1 MAKKILNS
9 VDLVQT
15 ELRNAAMHPLSGA
28 PGSPV
33 AGQAYFDTTLHQF
46 GVWSGTAWAYLG
58 GGGGT
63 VTSVSV
69 ASANGFGGSVATSTS
84 TPAITITTSVTGL
97 LKGNGTGVSAAV
109 SGTDFAPAT
118 TGSSAL
124 KGNGSG
130 GFANATLT
138 DVGAP
143 TADFSMSSHKLTNVT
158 DPTSAQDAATK
169 NYVDATAQGL
179 QIKPTAT
186 VVAEVALPAGSYS
199 NGTAGVGA
207 TFTVTATGTTT
218 VDGHVLA
225 ANDLVLLT
233 AQASPFQNGLYVVT
247 TPGAGGI
254 STVLT
259 RHVDMDQAAEF
270 PGAFVPVSN
279 VGTNN
284 GNSLWLANPSG
295 AVTVGTTAIPFT
307 QLNGATDLLAGA
319 GIAISGNTVSIEN
332 SGVLTVAHGGT
343 AQSTAAGARGTS
355 GIGAQTAPSGGGSG
369 GVQSIQ
375 ADGIPVK
382 VECVI
387 GDGSTT
393 SFVITH
399 NLGTR
404 AVIVDISAAATPW
417 QQVDADVFKTSTNT
431 ITITFAVAPTSSQFT
446 VTIIG

>member
-9 VDLVQT
+9 LDLAQT
-15 ELRNAAMHPLSGA
+15 ELRNAAIQNLSSA

-33 AGQAYFDTTLHQF
+33 AGQVYFDSTLHQM
-46 GVWSGTAWAYLG
+46 GSWNGSAWIYLG
-58 GGGGT
+58 AGTGT

-69 ASANGFGGSVATSTS
+69 ATANGFAGTVATSTS
-84 TPAITITTSVTGL
+84 TPAITISTTISGL
-97 LKGNGTGVSAAV
+97 LKGNGTAIAAAV

-118 TGSSAL
+118 SGSSAL

-158 DPTSAQDAATK
+158 DPTSPQDAATK
-169 NYVDATAQGL
+169 NYVDGSVQGL

-186 VVAEVALPAGSYS
+186 VVDVSVFPAGTYS

-225 ANDLVLLT
+225 AGDVVLLT
-233 AQASPFQNGLYVVT
+233 AQASAFQNGLYTVT
-247 TPGAGGI
+247 TAGTVGV

-259 RHVDMDQAAEF
+259 RHTDMDQAPEF
-270 PGAFVPVSN
+270 AGAFIPVSN
-279 VGTNN
+279 VGSANA
-284 GNSLWLANPSG
+284 NSLWLANPSG
-295 AVTVGTTAIPFT
+295 AVTVGTTSIPFQ
-307 QLNGATDLLAGA
+307 QLNGATDLIAGA
-319 GIAISGNTVSIEN
+319 GLAISGNTVSVEN
-332 SGVLTVAHGGT
+332 SGVLTVAHGGS
-343 AQSTAAGARGTS
+343 AQSTAAGARGTT
-355 GIGAQTAPSGGGSG
+355 GLGAQTAPSGGGSG
-369 GVQSIQ
+369 GVQSIA
-375 ADGIPVK
+375 ADGIPTK

-417 QQVDADVFKTSTNT
+417 QQVDADIFKTSTNT
-431 ITITFAVAPTSSQFT
+431 ITITFATAPSSSQFT